1 MPGAGTHTTI
11 IQRLAQLAQ
20 EPSNPGFADPDVAKF
35 LIDPQANA
43 SWDGYATPEALQQRY
58 ANLGALGPDIFYL
71 MLDYGGK
78 IQDFEDTVMT
88 IAGTFRCVGEL
99 SGEINN
105 LIDSDLN
112 ALTDNVWGDI
122 QATFGYLKGIIVDGL
137 LDLIVDEN
145 NFWSFFLPMREVD
158 NYPKNWYWGDFLHYV
173 KTGCF
178 TQKLLDN
185 ARAQQLAD
193 SDSPTALCLSAYALG
208 YLSHYVADTVGH
220 AYVNR
225 IVESP
230 WRNHWQ
236 RHHLVENFMDA
247 FVWARYH
254 DEGNKPSTPGDEQNL
269 DTMAKEP
276 GDPQRE
282 GAAEYHYARINDL
295 CNIGSAGVDP
305 ILDGAISQV
314 CDSIQKGLF
323 EIGVTK
329 LPTLQA
335 PDDPI
340 FTTWTEFVADTM
352 WQTYPPDQEHPTR
365 MGRYP
370 TPDDIAGAY
379 GAYRLVLSLSTEDD
393 VDPPTPPNILGDL
406 ASIVEKMW
414 SEITKDLGSVPPP
427 PTVGGTSFSLE
438 ALWEATTQYIQWLGE
453 VADAALQTL
462 GALVSGLIEAGV
474 ALAADTIKAAL
485 FVLNSLLYSLYHS
498 LRMTLVMS
506 AYSVPF
512 TEDLAAMW
520 GPLDLTTLWTI
531 SDPDDSRYPI
541 EPVVSERDFESN
553 SSHPF
558 SPYRP
563 YFKPSGLAPVN
574 VEAPGI
580 TFNERLRLWRTPSDM
595 LEAPGAK
602 PDDMFSADGPAPATT
617 IPLLNPDGKTKLT
630 DLQTFDGSQRYFGG
644 VLANCI
650 TALQFAVPYLSG
662 TSYPADTVLPDY
674 NLDADRGYAWPC
686 WEVDW
691 SYQNPVAPFPWN
703 GADPYPTD
711 TLARIASG
719 AIDWG
724 NSPAAG
730 EPDFRKSL
738 LPNDPWGGTRHGDAW
753 INATALST
761 PGVCN
766 FADFPFPSIVVNP
779 NRADLLELD
788 RTPSEEE
795 EQTNPAEPSNGLL
808 TFDYRFADQSFL
820 HSDTSSVE
828 PADTEDVVTVY
839 LHLPY
844 PKNEEEAKEVSKR
857 ENDGRLVDFLRALAR
872 TGDAKLILANAASHA
887 AEGPMSA
894 LPSPPAV
901 DKTTLI
907 TAMAQLAVTGRQAFE
922 SFSAWTPDAKKLT
935 EAVTTAFKDFAF
947 DQTKLQGSVEEVLNA
962 AYTALW
968 AVRSND
974 PAWRAARPGL
984 GWIAVSGFDDTP
996 HRPINVPT
1004 APYPQ
1009 YDIEFDVPNA
1019 NPDPVAKRTVTV
1031 TTRYMI
1037 ASAHTFVGPD
1047 DSKLSSFTD
1056 REPKLLAAPASPPA
1070 VPPAPWSIPEDTPS
1084 IPPENKIIIYVH
1096 GGGSRAEEAV
1106 EMANWFIIEGDRV
1119 GENYTVISFDLPNSA
1134 YGAPIDIVKGV
1145 VGENYDYS
1153 QLWVLQ
1159 FERQYIIQFIEALET
1174 HLGGNIR
1181 ERVVAVM
1188 GGSLGGNMSML
1199 MTDSY
1204 DEGHQPYLQNIVAWS
1219 VTAMAP
1225 DKFLGLISPAQLGAY
1240 LGGLQNEAT
1249 EEEPPDNHSIERGYI
1264 EKMYTHPLLHIP
1276 PIIELPPQP
1285 IMWYRGGYDEKG
1297 TGAWQPLKDRSIA
1310 RSRFD
1315 RYEIYSPY
1323 SRHWATA
1330 IDLEQIAFSF
1340 RDDKQRFSWVTTPAA
1355 GKVGASN
1362 LMLVAGDN
1370 DNFNPNAIYN
1380 STIDVARAHR
1390 LIAQGK
1396 AEFWLD
1402 TGHSIHNERPHLFA
1416 KEIIYFLTHLTAGD
1430 SPNGTVVATPPK
1442 AAYSRT
1448 DR

>member
-11 IQRLAQLAQ
+11 IQRLAQLAH
-20 EPSNPGFADPDVAKF
+20 EPGNPGFADPDIAKF
-35 LIDPQANA
+35 LTDPKANA
-43 SWDGYATPEALQQRY
+43 SWDGYAMPEALQQRY

-88 IAGTFRCVGEL
+88 IAGTFRCVGKL

-112 ALTDNVWGDI
+112 DLTDNVWEDI
-122 QATFGYLKGIIVDGL
+122 QATFGYLKGILVDGL
-137 LDLIVDEN
+137 LDLVVDEH

-158 NYPKNWYWGDFLHYV
+158 NYQKNWYWADFLHYV

-193 SDSPTALCLSAYALG
+193 PDSPTALCLSAYALG

-254 DEGNKPSTPGDEQNL
+254 DQGTKPSAPADERNL
-269 DTMAKEP
+269 DTMAQKP
-276 GDPQRE
+276 GDPRRD
-282 GAAEYHYARINDL
+282 GAAKYHYARVNDL
-295 CNIGSAGVDP
+295 CSIGSAGIDP
-305 ILDGAISQV
+305 ILDSAISRV
-314 CDSIQKGLF
+314 CDLIQKRLF

-329 LPTLQA
+329 LPKLEA

-370 TPDDIAGAY
+370 TPEDIAGAY

-406 ASIVEKMW
+406 ASILENMW
-414 SEITKDLGSVPPP
+414 NDITKDLGSVPPP
-427 PTVGGTSFSLE
+427 PTVGGGSFSIE
-438 ALWEATTQYIQWLGE
+438 ALWDATKQYIQWLGE
-453 VADAALQTL
+453 VADAALQAL
-462 GALVSGLIEAGV
+462 GDLVSGLIAAGV
-474 ALAADTIKAAL
+474 ALAVDTIKAAL
-485 FVLNSLLYSLYHS
+485 FLLNSLLYSIYHS
-498 LRMTLVMS
+498 LRMNLVMS

-520 GPLDLTTLWTI
+520 GPLDLTTLWTV
-531 SDPDDSRYPI
+531 SDPDDRRYPI
-541 EPVVSERDFESN
+541 EPIVSERDFASN
-553 SSHPF
+553 SHHPF

-563 YFKPSGLAPVN
+563 YFRPSGLAPVN
-574 VEAPGI
+574 VEAPAI
-580 TFNERLRLWRTPSDM
+580 TFNERLKMWRTPSDM
-595 LEAPGAK
+595 LEAPGAG

-617 IPLLNPDGKTKLT
+617 VALLNPDGKTKLT

-662 TSYPADTVLPDY
+662 TPYPADIVLPDY

-686 WEVDW
+686 WDVDW

-711 TLARIASG
+711 TQARIASG
-719 AIDWG
+719 QIKWG
-724 NSPAAG
+724 SNPQSTD
-730 EPDFRKSL
+730 PDFRHPL
-738 LPNDPWGGTRHGDAW
+738 LPYDPWGSTRHGDAW
-753 INATALST
+753 INAKALST

-766 FADFPFPSIVVNP
+766 FANFPFPSIVVNP
-779 NRADLLELD
+779 NREDLSQFDQIPEK
-788 RTPSEEE
+788 EE
-795 EQTNPAEPSNGLL
+795 TNPAKPSNGLL
-808 TFDYRFADQSFL
+808 TFDYRFAQTSNPSLL
-820 HSDTSSVE
+820 HSDPTVK
-828 PADTEDVVTVY
+828 PPVTADVVNVY

-844 PKNEEEAKEVSKR
+844 KNAKEKIP
-857 ENDGRLVDFLRALAR
+857 ENDGRLVDFLRALAL
-872 TGDAKLILANAASHA
+872 TGDAELILANAASLA
-887 AEGPMSA
+887 AGGPMLPLPWPGGSITD
-894 LPSPPAV
+894 PSPLAV
-901 DKTTLI
+901 DDALI
-907 TAMAQLAVTGRQAFE
+907 TAMAQLAVTGRLAFK
-922 SFSAWTPDAKKLT
+922 SFSKWTPDAEQLT
-935 EAVTTAFKDFAF
+935 NTVTSTFKDFAF
-947 DQTKLQGSVEEVLNA
+947 DQAKLQSSVETVLNE

-974 PAWRAARPGL
+974 PAWRAARPDL
-984 GWIAVSGFDDTP
+984 GWIAVSGFDDAP

-1009 YDIEFDVPNA
+1009 YDIEFEVPNA
-1019 NPDPVAKRTVTV
+1019 NQDPTAKQRVEVTA
-1031 TTRYMI
+1031 RYMI
-1037 ASAHTFVGPD
+1037 ASAHTFVGPA
-1047 DSKLSSFTD
+1047 KGSSFTD
-1056 REPKLLAAPASPPA
+1056 PEPTLLAAPRSPPA
-1070 VPPAPWSIPEDTPS
+1070 VRPASWSIPQDTPS

-1106 EMANWFIIEGDRV
+1106 EMANWFIVEGNKV

-1134 YGAPIDIVKGV
+1134 YGAPFDIKDV
-1145 VGENYDYS
+1145 VGKNYDYS

-1159 FERQYIIQFIEALET
+1159 FEQQYIIQFIEALET
-1174 HLGGNIR
+1174 KLGGNIR

-1199 MTDSY
+1199 MTDWY
-1204 DEGHQPYLQNIVAWS
+1204 DKEHQPYLQTIVAWS

-1225 DKFLGLISPAQLGAY
+1225 EKFLGILSPAQLDAY
-1240 LGGLQNEAT
+1240 FGSLHIEAM
-1249 EEEPPDNHSIERGYI
+1249 EEEPPDNHSIEREYI
-1264 EKMYTHPLLHIP
+1264 EKMYTKPLLP
-1276 PIIELPPQP
+1276 EQPIIELPPQP

-1297 TGAWQPLKDRSIA
+1297 TGAWPLKDRSIA

-1315 RYEIYSPY
+1315 RYEIYSPH

-1330 IDLEQIAFSF
+1330 IDLEQISFSF
-1340 RDDKQRFSWVTTPAA
+1340 RDDKTHLSWVTTPAA
-1355 GKVGASN
+1355 GNVKASN

-1370 DNFNPNAIYN
+1370 DNYNPNAIYN

-1430 SPNGTVVATPPK
+1430 SPNGTVVSTPPK

>member
-1 MPGAGTHTTI
+1 
-11 IQRLAQLAQ
+11 
-20 EPSNPGFADPDVAKF
+20 
-35 LIDPQANA
+35 
-43 SWDGYATPEALQQRY
+43 
-58 ANLGALGPDIFYL
+58 
-71 MLDYGGK
+71 
-78 IQDFEDTVMT
+78 
-88 IAGTFRCVGEL
+88 
-99 SGEINN
+99 
-105 LIDSDLN
+105 
-112 ALTDNVWGDI
+112 
-122 QATFGYLKGIIVDGL
+122 
-137 LDLIVDEN
+137 
-145 NFWSFFLPMREVD
+145 MREVD
-158 NYPKNWYWGDFLHYV
+158 NYPKNWYWADFLHYV

-193 SDSPTALCLSAYALG
+193 PDSPTALCLSAYALG

-236 RHHLVENFMDA
+236 RHHLVENFMDV

-254 DEGNKPSTPGDEQNL
+254 DEGGEPSAPGDEQNL
-269 DTMAKEP
+269 DTMAEEP

-295 CNIGSAGVDP
+295 CNVGSAGVDP

-314 CDSIQKGLF
+314 CEQIQQGLF

-329 LPTLQA
+329 LPRLQA
-335 PDDPI
+335 PDDPV
-340 FTTWTEFVADTM
+340 FTTWAEFVADTM
-352 WQTYPPDQEHPTR
+352 WQTYPPEREHPTR

-379 GAYRLVLSLSTEDD
+379 GAYRLVLSLATEDD
-393 VDPPTPPNILGDL
+393 VDRPKPPNILGDL
-406 ASIVEKMW
+406 TSIVEKMW
-414 SEITKDLGSVPPP
+414 SEITKDLGSIPPL
-427 PTVGGTSFSLE
+427 PTVGGESFSLE
-438 ALWEATTQYIQWLGE
+438 ALWEATKQYIQWLGE
-453 VADAALQTL
+453 VADAALQAL
-462 GALVSGLIEAGV
+462 GTFVAGLIEAGV

-520 GPLDLTTLWTI
+520 GPLDLTTLWTV

-580 TFNERLRLWRTPSDM
+580 TFNERLRMWRTPSEM
-595 LEAPGAK
+595 LESPGAE
-602 PDDMFSADGPAPATT
+602 PDDMFSEDGPAPATT
-617 IPLLNPDGKTKLT
+617 VALMNPDGKTKLT
-630 DLQTFDGSQRYFGG
+630 ELETFDGSQRYFGG

-650 TALQFAVPYLSG
+650 TALGFAVPYLSG
-662 TSYPADTVLPDY
+662 ASYPGDTVLPDY

-703 GADPYPTD
+703 GADPYPKD
-711 TLARIASG
+711 TQARIESKE
-719 AIDWG
+719 IDWG
-724 NSPAAG
+724 HEPAAG

-738 LPNDPWGGTRHGDAW
+738 LPNDPWGATRHGQAW
-753 INATALST
+753 INAKALGT

-766 FADFPFPSIVVNP
+766 FAEFPFPSIVVNP
-779 NRADLLELD
+779 NRADLAELD
-788 RTPSEEE
+788 EPPTEKDEH
-795 EQTNPAEPSNGLL
+795 TNSAEPSFGLL
-808 TFDYRFADQSFL
+808 TPDYRFAHQSFL
-820 HSDTSSVE
+820 HSDTSPDS
-828 PADTEDVVTVY
+828 AATEDVVNVY

-844 PKNEEEAKEVSKR
+844 PKEEEAKKKKLFTK
-857 ENDGRLVDFLRALAR
+857 ENDGRLVDFLRALAG
-872 TGDAKLILANAASHA
+872 TCDARLILTNAASLT
-887 AEGPMSA
+887 AEGPMSQE

-901 DKTTLI
+901 EDKKTL
-907 TAMAQLAVTGRQAFE
+907 TAAMAQLAVTGRQAFE
-922 SFSAWTPDAKKLT
+922 SFSEWKPDAEKLT
-935 EAVTTAFKDFAF
+935 EAVTSTFKDSAY
-947 DQTKLQGSVEEVLNA
+947 DQARLQESVQEVLNA

-968 AVRSND
+968 AIRSND

-996 HRPINVPT
+996 HRPVNVPT

-1009 YDIEFDVPNA
+1009 YDIRFEVPRE
-1019 NPDPVAKRTVTV
+1019 DPPLPGEQEHGVKVK
-1031 TTRYMI
+1031 TRYMI
-1037 ASAHTFVGPD
+1037 ASAHKFVGPD
-1047 DSKLSSFTD
+1047 DASVSSFTD
-1056 REPKLLAAPASPPA
+1056 PDETGELLAAPASPPA
-1070 VPPAPWSIPEDTPS
+1070 VGPAPWSIPEDPPS
-1084 IPPENKIIIYVH
+1084 IPPEDKIIIYVH

-1106 EMANWFIIEGDRV
+1106 DMANWFIIEGREV

-1134 YGAPIDIVKGV
+1134 YGKRLGMKEV
-1145 VGENYDYS
+1145 VDSYDYS
-1153 QLWVLQ
+1153 QLQVLK
-1159 FERQYIIQFIEALET
+1159 FERRYIIEFIEALDAEL
-1174 HLGGNIR
+1174 HNVK

-1199 MTDSY
+1199 MTDPY
-1204 DEGHQPYLQNIVAWS
+1204 DEDHPYLQTIVAWS

-1225 DKFLGLISPAQLGAY
+1225 AKYLGVIPAAQLGAY
-1240 LGGLQNEAT
+1240 LGHQQEEAMSDEKPDDHKT
-1249 EEEPPDNHSIERGYI
+1249 EREYI
-1264 EKMYTHPLLHIP
+1264 EKMYTKPLLEIP
-1276 PIIELPPQP
+1276 PENPFGIEPVVIDLPPQP
-1285 IMWYRGGYDEKG
+1285 IMWYRGGYEDG
-1297 TGAWQPLKDRSIA
+1297 TGRWQLKDRSIA

-1315 RYEIYSPY
+1315 RYEIYSPH
-1323 SRHWATA
+1323 SRHWAIA

-1340 RDDKQRFSWVTTPAA
+1340 QEDKEQLKWVTTPASNT
-1355 GKVGASN
+1355 VGPSN

-1370 DNFNPNAIYN
+1370 DNFSPNAIYN

-1390 LIAQGK
+1390 LNAQGK

-1402 TGHSIHNERPHLFA
+1402 TGHSIHNERPHLFV

-1430 SPNGTVVATPPK
+1430 SPNGTVVSTPPK
-1442 AAYSRT
+1442 ADYSLV